1 MNVTIGA
8 MGMYGKMA
16 NVLIHCYVHWKI
28 RVSAVRRANVWA
40 IRAVTGMWPSDIYL
54 NLKVAQNVMAWMSGA
69 PVHAVPINVKQGINL
84 VAACVPNV
92 TMGIIKTKKMN
103 ACLTPQERG
112 LVIYQLSQMKMVTVL
127 NFHWMIPV
135 LKTLLIA

>member
-8 MGMYGKMA
+8 MGMYGKTA
-16 NVLIHCYVHWKI
+16 NVLIHCYVHRKI

-40 IRAVTGMWPSDIYL
+40 SRAVTGMWPSDIYL
-54 NLKVAQNVMAWMSGA
+54 NLKVAMSGA

-92 TMGIIKTKKMN
+92 TMGIKKT
-103 ACLTPQERG
+103 
-112 LVIYQLSQMKMVTVL
+112 
-127 NFHWMIPV
+127 IPV
-135 LKTLLIA
+135 IVY